1 VPIISPSYSYTIKY
15 LNSKT
20 GEEMEQGSKLYIIIG
35 TSGAAQHP
43 VLHRSLQE
51 AEKEANRLAKNK
63 PGEEF
68 TVFSTV
74 KSFRVEEK
82 PVTVKVFV

>member
-1 VPIISPSYSYTIKY
+1 MIQPYSYEIKY
-15 LNSKT
+15 VNSKT
-20 GEEMEQGSKLYIIIG
+20 GDTMNQGSKLYIIIG

-68 TVFSTV
+68 TIYTTY
-74 KSFRVEEK
+74 KSYKVEDK